1 MDELGIYLR
10 LQARARRRALPAASR
25 RHIFL
30 SDEPLVVVGYH
41 LAGEPGAPVGLRYG
55 TSPDRWRTVVVAEP
69 RDRQQ
74 RFAALRQFA
83 DDLADHLAGYTGR
96 EQVPRLDRK
105 GLITGYDSVCPDAPQ
120 LLVANGPTAS
130 WLCDTLGRSLR
141 YLRTDGDFPVDPALP
156 RAGADLSF
164 LASRR
169 VLPGSALVLAATDLL
184 TTHWTTGQLPAEDA
198 DLHAALGWVDPPV
211 DSDGPAAAAA
221 GEQLPASGPVPDP
234 DWDAEFLVPAVQEYH
249 RATVPGTAADPD
261 PGGVGKLLCGHLDE
275 ALSPTWQAI
284 WRTRQL
290 VALLPEAGHVP
301 VRWESDRRAW
311 SHHLDRVEA
320 GTAHFSRRLDQL
332 RSFRFLA
339 ELEAR
344 TAALE
349 RQMAS
354 DDPRV
359 MARYVAAGE
368 ALAGTV
374 VGRDIERRETSAKGT
389 AVLRPLLR
397 VRPDL
402 PFDRPV
408 GTDLWLSNRPGVQV
422 RLAAVDPTGV
432 LDCVVVKGMG
442 RKPAQADSVLPALA
456 ESVVLAPFGK
466 QDVFP
471 DNLPDELPWTH
482 RPAGESQAVD
492 GPDGDPD
499 IVDELDGDLVGPE
512 PLGADG
518 SDR

>member
-10 LQARARRRALPAASR
+10 LQARAHRRALPAAGR
-25 RHIFL
+25 RHTFL
-30 SDEPLVVVGYH
+30 SDQPLVVVGYH

-55 TSPDRWRTVVVAEP
+55 TAPDRWRTVVVAEP

-83 DDLADHLAGYTGR
+83 DDLAEHLAGYTAR
-96 EQVPRLDRK
+96 EEVPRLDRK
-105 GLITGYDSVCPDAPQ
+105 GLVTGYDSVCPDAPQ

-130 WLCDTLGRSLR
+130 WLCDALGRSLR

-164 LASRR
+164 LATRR
-169 VLPGSALVLAATDLL
+169 VLPGSSLVLAATDLL
-184 TTHWTTGQLPAEDA
+184 TSHWTTGQLPAEDA
-198 DLHAALGWVDPPV
+198 DLHAALGWVDPPAG
-211 DSDGPAAAAA
+211 SDGPAAAAV
-221 GEQLPASGPVPDP
+221 GEQRPAAGPVPDP
-234 DWDAEFLVPAVQEYH
+234 GWDTDFLAPAVQAYH
-249 RATVPGTAADPD
+249 RGADTGPAGGADP
-261 PGGVGKLLCGHLDE
+261 GELLRGHLDE
-275 ALSPTWQAI
+275 ALSPTWEAI
-284 WRTRQL
+284 WRTREL

-301 VRWESDRRAW
+301 VRWESDRRVW

-339 ELEAR
+339 ELETR

-349 RQMAS
+349 RQMAA

-374 VGRDIERRETSAKGT
+374 VGRDIERRETSPKGT
-389 AVLRPLLR
+389 RLLRPLLR

-408 GTDLWLSNRPGVQV
+408 GTELWLSDRPGVKV

-432 LDCVVVKGMG
+432 LDCVVVEGMG
-442 RKPAQADSVLPALA
+442 RKPAQADSVLPVLA
-456 ESVVLAPFGK
+456 EPVVLAPFGR

-482 RPAGESQAVD
+482 RPAD
-492 GPDGDPD
+492 
-499 IVDELDGDLVGPE
+499 DEV
-512 PLGADG
+512 ADG
-518 SDR
+518 EAPR